1 MDGSRLEVSKLK
13 KEISG
18 LLKNKNETMVDLDTA
33 RKLISEQME
42 KIKKLEAEVKRLS
55 KSSNQKKT

>member
-18 LLKNKNETMVDLDTA
+18 LLKNKNETMVDLDTT